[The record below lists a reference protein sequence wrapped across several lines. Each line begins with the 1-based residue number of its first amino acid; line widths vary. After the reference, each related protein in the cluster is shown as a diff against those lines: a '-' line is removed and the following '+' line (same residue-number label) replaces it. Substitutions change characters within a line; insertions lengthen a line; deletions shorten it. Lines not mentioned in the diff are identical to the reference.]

1 MPILTTSEAL
11 AHCRLEADYPAE
23 QILPYMLAAEDFVVA
38 YLNRAVYVDQD
49 ALDTAQASLAE
60 TVGTAYD
67 AYLSAIEA
75 AEAQENAGQR
85 EIMCALAKE
94 KYMTAKRKANRAMLG
109 VVVNPTIRAA
119 MLLTLGNLF
128 VNRETDVV
136 GVSVAKLPS
145 GVPELLRPYR
155 VVQMP

>member
-11 AHCRLEADYPAE
+11 AHCRLEADYPEE

-38 YLNRAVYVDQD
+38 YLNRAVYADQD
-49 ALDTAQASLAE
+49 ALDAAQSALAAN
-60 TVGTAYD
+60 VGTAYD
-67 AYLSAIEA
+67 AYLTAMEA
-75 AEAQENAGQR
+75 ADAQENAGQR
-85 EIMCALAKE
+85 QAMRDLAAQ
-94 KYMTAKRKANRAMLG
+94 KYANAKREARRAMSG
-109 VVVNPTIRAA
+109 IVVNATIRAA

-128 VNRETDVV
+128 VNRESDVI
-136 GVSVAKLPS
+136 GVSVASLPS